1 MREVISQTPINSSQ
15 LKAEMDVIKKRD
27 ETLGFRAQKTV
38 DYLESM
44 GPLPEKKAEELYK
57 KLEALSVPRLRDV
70 HFHKI
75 IDIMPRSSNEVKT
88 VLQGYNVTVSAE
100 SCKKIADVVAE
111 FK

>member
-1 MREVISQTPINSSQ
+1 MREVISQTPMNASQ
-15 LKAEMDVIKKRD
+15 LKKEMGSIKKRD
-27 ETLGFRAQKTV
+27 TDIGFRAQKTV
-38 DYLESM
+38 DYLDSIDV
-44 GPLPEKKAEELYK
+44 LDEKKADELYK
-57 KLEALSVPRLRDV
+57 KLEALAVPRLRDV

>member
-1 MREVISQTPINSSQ
+1 MRQVMSQTPINSSI
-15 LKAEMDVIKKRD
+15 LKSEMDAIKARD
-27 ETLGFRAQKTV
+27 NELGFRAQKTV

-44 GPLPEKKAEELYK
+44 GPLPEKKAQELYK
-57 KLEALSVPRLRDV
+57 KLEALAVPRLRDI

-75 IDIMPRSSNEVKT
+75 IDIMPKSSNEVKT

-100 SCKKIADVVAE
+100 SCKKIADVVVE